1 MKRLSL
7 ILAATFVTSLAFADQ
22 PAKNAEKKE
31 EKKEAR
37 EEKHEEKKEAA
48 ADAGLKKGHDDDDD
62 DDATD
67 GGKGPAGRRTPAQ
80 LNWRKDV
87 WERREK
93 NIEERVH
100 KHGKKLTDAEKDMIK
115 KHWFTVSRLMR
126 IRELAQD
133 AKDDATVKRVDAALA
148 KVEKNFDEKIEK
160 AEGGAK

>member
-7 ILAATFVTSLAFADQ
+7 ILAATFVTSFAFADQ

-37 EEKHEEKKEAA
+37 DEKHEEKKEAA

-62 DDATD
+62 DDVTD
-67 GGKGPAGRRTPAQ
+67 GGKAGPRRTPAQ

-87 WERREK
+87 WQRREK
-93 NIEERVH
+93 EIDDRVH

-115 KHWFTVSRLMR
+115 KHWLTVSRLMR

-148 KVEKNFDEKIEK
+148 KVEKGFDEKIEK